1 MNTSKSPCS
10 KNCDRI
16 IGSTSCCRV
25 CKLTQK
31 ELDVWP
37 RLEIEAARDIL
48 RDLKNRKI
56 DDPLTIGGGYA
67 DA

>member
-1 MNTSKSPCS
+1 MNGLNSPCS

-16 IGSTSCCRV
+16 IGSASCCRV

-31 ELDVWP
+31 ELKNYPTLPNDD
-37 RLEIEAARDIL
+37 RLDIL
-48 RDLKNRKI
+48 EDLKGRKI
-56 DDPLTIGGGYA
+56 DNPLTIGEGYA